1 MVDVKRESIG
11 LLILQGN
18 AFKIILFLIARRKKT
33 TDDLHFSSEKTR
45 AGQGSEVAPLAISV

>member
-1 MVDVKRESIG
+1 MKRESIG

-45 AGQGSEVAPLAISV
+45 ASQGSEVAPLAISV